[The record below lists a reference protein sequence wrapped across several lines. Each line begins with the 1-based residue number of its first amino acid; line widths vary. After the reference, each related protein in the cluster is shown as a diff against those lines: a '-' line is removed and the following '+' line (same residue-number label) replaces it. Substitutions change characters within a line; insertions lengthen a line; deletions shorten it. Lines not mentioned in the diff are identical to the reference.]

1 MYRLCLKNVENIVK
15 TSNVSKKRQ
24 PKKIKS
30 NRPCPRNTCGP
41 DQSESDVTIEG
52 SEDELADDFDGDHC
66 DNDKKHEPKTNE
78 KFYDDRRFNCS
89 KCSKTY
95 STKPKLEN
103 HFRVHKE
110 ENQLGVPTAR
120 K

>member
-1 MYRLCLKNVENIVK
+1 LFRRRDN
-15 TSNVSKKRQ
+15 RR
-24 PKKIKS
+24 KS
-30 NRPCPRNTCGP
+30 NQIENTCGP
-41 DQSESDVTIEG
+41 DQNEYNVAIEG
-52 SEDELADDFDGDHC
+52 SEDELADDFDGDDC
-66 DNDKKHEPKTNE
+66 DNDEKHEPRTNE

-95 STKPKLEN
+95 STKSKLEN

-110 ENQLGVPTAR
+110 GNQLGVPTAR